1 MRDGEHIGYYSS
13 GLIKY
18 KCNYLDGKLNGES
31 IHYYESGEILS
42 KCNYILG
49 TIHGESIYYYE
60 SGEILSKSYH
70 IDGESVTEFEWLG
83 YNRNLKFKLLGL

>member
-13 GLIKY
+13 GEIESKY
-18 KCNYLDGKLNGES
+18 NYLDDNLHGEFTR
-31 IHYYESGEILS
+31 YYISGEVEYKSWYLDD
-42 KCNYILG
+42 NL
-49 TIHGESIYYYE
+49 HGEYIRYSKN
-60 SGEILSKSYH
+60 GEILSKSYH